1 MKKRTLAESLKMLQ
15 ELDYVPG
22 VSMVVPD
29 PNYTLG
35 QRNFDP
41 VNEPGS
47 WPYEDDSETE
57 QGPANATGETG
68 QSGVGR
74 GGVGWGGRSDK
85 SGGTRRP
92 SAAYDR
98 TWQQEDIDR
107 FGRPGR
113 QVRWRKI
120 DGGWTLGMFD
130 ESPDYDEEMRHGK
143 DKYRNVW
150 CDTPDGKRWTR
161 LNRESMG
168 SPMQVGPVPSM
179 DGPQH
184 NVLRFSDD
192 DIDDMLARQD
202 NRGPAG
208 QWGGPSTVPAQSRGW
223 SASPAFGDKPEDVW
237 RVPDEKEENAM
248 KLREFFCP
256 EPVPVEEVDN
266 PDQDHFKDQSD
277 ARIEDRIEE
286 PAGDE
291 EHDEGDGASLQGLG
305 IEPGDGF
312 EPSDDEN
319 GFAGRLGGSTISIVP
334 STGPA
339 GEFLMSPD
347 KMGAARGTYGIHT
360 DSKKPNDL
368 VDKQSAW
375 DVLQWVVASMGKNL
389 PDRDEEI

>member
-1 MKKRTLAESLKMLQ
+1 MKKRTLTETLELLQ

-41 VNEPGS
+41 VNEPGN
-47 WPYEDDSETE
+47 WPYEDDTNGD
-57 QGPANATGETG
+57 GPANATGDTG

-74 GGVGWGGRSDK
+74 GGVGWGGRADK
-85 SGGTRRP
+85 SGGIRQP
-92 SAAYDR
+92 SGAYDR
-98 TWQQEDIDR
+98 TWQQE
-107 FGRPGR
+107 
-113 QVRWRKI
+113 
-120 DGGWTLGMFD
+120 
-130 ESPDYDEEMRHGK
+130 SPDYEEELRHGE

-150 CDTPDGKRWTR
+150 RDTPDGKQWTE
-161 LNRESMG
+161 LNKESMG
-168 SPMQVGPVPSM
+168 SPMQIGPVAPM

-208 QWGGPSTVPAQSRGW
+208 QWGGPGTIPAQNRGW
-223 SASPAFGDKPEDVW
+223 SASPTLGDKPEDVW
-237 RVPDEKEENAM
+237 KVPDEKEENAM

-256 EPVPVEEVDN
+256 EPVPVEEIDN
-266 PDQDHFKDQSD
+266 PEQDHFKDQSD
-277 ARIEDRIEE
+277 DFVEDQIDEPEE
-286 PAGDE
+286 E
-291 EHDEGDGASLQGLG
+291 EGEEGVGLQDLG

-312 EPSDDEN
+312 QPSDDSN
-319 GFAGRLGGSTISIVP
+319 GFSGRLGGSTISIVP
-334 STGPA
+334 KMGPG

-360 DSKKPNDL
+360 DSKKANDL
-368 VDKQSAW
+368 VDKESAW
-375 DVLQWVVASMGKNL
+375 DVLQWVVSSMGKNL
-389 PDRDEEI
+389 PDRDEEV